1 MIWALLRVLVVPLLF
16 GASIV
21 LVAAVVYW
29 GLDVLLASH
38 TDHSRG
44 LWEGSVTVLVIN
56 ESHRLSQR
64 VLRRSEAL
72 KKEVSS

>member
-1 MIWALLRVLVVPLLF
+1 MIWALRVLVMPLLL
-16 GASIV
+16 GVSIA
-21 LVAAVVYW
+21 LVAAAVYR
-29 GLDVLLASH
+29 GMDVLLVTC

-56 ESHRLSQR
+56 EGHRLSQR
-64 VLRRSEAL
+64 ILRRIEAM

>member
-1 MIWALLRVLVVPLLF
+1 MIWALLRVLGVPLLL
-16 GASIV
+16 GVSIA

-56 ESHRLSQR
+56 EGYRLSQR
-64 VLRRSEAL
+64 ALKRSEVM

>member
-1 MIWALLRVLVVPLLF
+1 MIWALLRVLVVPLLL
-16 GASIV
+16 GVSIT
-21 LVAAVVYW
+21 LVAVVVYW
-29 GLDVLLASH
+29 GLDVLLVSH

-56 ESHRLSQR
+56 EGHRLSQR
-64 VLRRSEAL
+64 VLRRIEAM